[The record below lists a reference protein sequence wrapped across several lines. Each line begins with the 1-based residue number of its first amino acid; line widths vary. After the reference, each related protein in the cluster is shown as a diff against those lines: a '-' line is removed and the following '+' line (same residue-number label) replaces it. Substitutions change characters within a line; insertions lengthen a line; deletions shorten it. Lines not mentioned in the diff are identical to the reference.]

1 MIYAKSK
8 RVVAGSDIFREEE
21 LARIESETGSNKRD
35 QLAFLN
41 RKVKQFEEKVA
52 RDEVLMRN
60 RGQGMDGGSGSD
72 AAFQA
77 QSEVNDQYI
86 KAIEAKLKI
95 LDKL

>member
-60 RGQGMDGGSGSD
+60 RG
-72 AAFQA
+72 
-77 QSEVNDQYI
+77 
-86 KAIEAKLKI
+86 
-95 LDKL
+95 

>member
-1 MIYAKSK
+1 MEDREYDDWQKSQNQHKIGNKNMIYAKSK

-60 RGQGMDGGSGSD
+60 RG
-72 AAFQA
+72 
-77 QSEVNDQYI
+77 
-86 KAIEAKLKI
+86 
-95 LDKL
+95 